1 MELSPE
7 VKELLAKHRPN
18 GKIHIPTAEEHRAR
32 EREIYYQWS
41 RMNEV
46 NKAKAYLRRSLWP
59 TGIPIEFT
67 FKDWDPSKQANEQAA
82 RAIGNRAW
90 KLATQL
96 EQQSFNVV
104 LLGSPGTGKTS
115 LALAMAIKIN
125 QDSGK
130 SYSFISTS
138 ELKRIYD
145 SRFEMGDLR
154 QKISDTLRAM
164 KEVSVLVLD
173 DFGTEGGLVSRIN
186 EPGYKGV
193 RSDMQDGIY
202 QVANARYQAH
212 MTTIITTNNT
222 NQELIRMYDPKII
235 SRLITKQK
243 EHRIAFN
250 GMEDVRAKEG

>member
-7 VKELLAKHRPN
+7 VRELLKKHQPE
-18 GKIHIPTAEEHRAR
+18 GKIHIPTAEEHEAR
-32 EREIYYQWS
+32 EREIAKKWTAIN
-41 RMNEV
+41 RA

-59 TGIPIEFT
+59 AGIPIKFN
-67 FKDWDPSKQANEQAA
+67 FKDWDPSEQANEQAA
-82 RAIGNRAW
+82 RDIGNRAW
-90 KLATQL
+90 TLANEL
-96 EQQSFNVV
+96 KEKPFNVV

-125 QDSGK
+125 QESGK

-138 ELKRIYD
+138 EMKRLYD

-154 QKISDTLRAM
+154 QKIVDTVRAM
-164 KEVSVLVLD
+164 KEVDILVLD
-173 DFGTEGGLVSRIN
+173 DFGTEGGLISRIN

-212 MTTIITTNNT
+212 KATIVTTNNT
-222 NQELIRMYDPKII
+222 DRELTRMYDPKII

-243 EHRIAFN
+243 DHRIAFN
-250 GMEDVRAKEG
+250 EMEDVRAKEG